1 MDKKRIYI
9 SGKIG
14 ENPISDA
21 TRKKFALA
29 EKMLRGRGYDVFN
42 PTCEEWVKELH
53 KNHLRDTMQQPHGEK
68 VAFYDYALLR
78 DLMVLA
84 TCDAVYFLDDFTKS
98 GGAGTEYSYALAIGR
113 LQTFF
118 QDADDAQCF
127 ANSEDFDKWRD
138 VWLPIEAEE
147 VGV

>member
-21 TRKKFALA
+21 TREKFARA

-42 PTCEEWVKELH
+42 PTLDEWQEELH
-53 KNHLRDTMQQPHGEK
+53 KGFRRDSMEQPFGEK
-68 VAFYDYALLR
+68 VDFYGYALLR

-84 TCDAVYFLDDFTKS
+84 TCDVVYFLDDFTKS

-118 QDADDAQCF
+118 QDAEDAQCF
-127 ANSEDFDKWRD
+127 VDSDDFDKWRD